1 MRKKIIV
8 LLSILVFVSACS
20 SPKDKD
26 TGDIPEQVEMVGGGK
41 NEYSIK
47 LPFKT
52 SPLRQLYATN
62 YREIDI
68 MEMGRGLQERSKE
81 VFSPDKYSIA
91 EGSLINQDIY
101 RELIW
106 LPESDKNI
114 YGLNPSEPME
124 IGGVMIERPVFVSN
138 IVELNFHKSKD
149 STTLDGLSFGLVL
162 KRIQTTNRETGAT
175 MRMNDNDLYT
185 IGETLAQKLHSYV
198 RTLEGASDI
207 PIYIALYVQESDE
220 DRLPGNYLP
229 GYYIGDAVF
238 ESSRNGKFEKVNDRW
253 MLLNSDAALRTVPDL
268 YAAFSEFSRNLKGF
282 MGDENVGI
290 VGKVFTSNNTA
301 KELVFEMNTG
311 SKTYLELHGLAQ
323 SVKAQLAVFDSHSLP
338 INIKIQ
344 VFESTRIIV
353 SKEPGKDA
361 IIREFH

>member
-1 MRKKIIV
+1 MNKKILV
-8 LLSILVFVSACS
+8 LLSSLLFLSACGT
-20 SPKDKD
+20 PQDKD
-26 TGDIPEQVEMVGGGK
+26 PSDLPEQVEIVGGGK
-41 NEYSIK
+41 NEYAVK

-52 SPLRQLYATN
+52 SPLRQLYANN
-62 YREIDI
+62 YREIDV
-68 MEMGRGLQERSKE
+68 MEIGRGLQERSKD
-81 VFSPDKYSIA
+81 VFDPQKYYIA
-91 EGSLINQDIY
+91 EGTLINQSIY
-101 RELIW
+101 RKLIW
-106 LPESDKNI
+106 LRESEKNI
-114 YGLNPSEPME
+114 YGLNPAEPFV
-124 IGGVMIERPVFVSN
+124 IDGVTIDNPVFVSDV
-138 IVELNFHKSKD
+138 VELNFHKSKD
-149 STTLDGLSFGLVL
+149 SDTLDGVSLALVL

-175 MRMNDNDLYT
+175 MRMKDEDLYE
-185 IGETLAQKLHSYV
+185 IGVTLAQKLHSYV
-198 RTLEGASDI
+198 RTLEGASDV

-229 GYYIGDAVF
+229 GYYIGQSVF
-238 ESSRNGKFEKVNDRW
+238 ESSRNGKFEKINDHW
-253 MLLNSDAALRTVPDL
+253 LLLNSDTALKTVPDL
-268 YAAFSEFSRNLKGF
+268 YASFSEFSRNLKGF

-311 SKTYLELHGLAQ
+311 SKTYLELHALAL

-344 VFESTRIIV
+344 VFENTRIIV